1 MANLGVLFAID
12 EQTVKKLKA
21 FGADEDRLDFLQEE
35 IEATIMESEPG
46 NFAELEKSWDA
57 LHRSLTGGQLE
68 WNRGQFPLSHAIL
81 GGESIYGRDNYIMAL
96 KTPEQVHEIS
106 RAVQNL
112 SKEQLRAAYGKIN
125 KREYEEFSED
135 DFEYTWGWFEDS
147 LAFWKNA
154 AEQKKFV
161 LFTADQ

>member
-21 FGADEDRLDFLQEE
+21 FGTDEDRLDFLQEE
-35 IEATIMESEPG
+35 IEATIMGGEPA

-68 WNRGQFPLSHAIL
+68 WNSGQFPLSHVIL

-96 KTPEQVHEIS
+96 KTPQQVCEIS
-106 RAVQNL
+106 KAVQKL
-112 SKEQLRAAYGKIN
+112 SKAELRAGYGKIN
-125 KREYEEFSED
+125 KKEYAQFSED
-135 DFEYTWGWFEDS
+135 DFEYTWDWFQDS
-147 LAFWKNA
+147 LAFWRNA